1 MPFSTEIDRFVDD
14 DSIAVNDRTFSVKE
28 INEAISLAVST
39 SFPDEVWV
47 KGDVQKLRR
56 FWY

>member
-39 SFPDEVWV
+39 SFPDEASVSP
-47 KGDVQKLRR
+47 GSRR
-56 FWY
+56 LP